1 MNLISCA
8 DTVAPISVFILL
20 CDVPLLWLPE
30 LIESLLV
37 NVVVLALGKGV
48 LPMVVTFLFPFVVFW
63 ALSVSGQNSGF
74 SEPICQR
81 QQDSQC
87 IPTCSAA

>member
-20 CDVPLLWLPE
+20 CDVPFLWLPE

-37 NVVVLALGKGV
+37 SVVLALGKGV

-81 QQDSQC
+81 QQESQC
-87 IPTCSAA
+87 ILTCRVA